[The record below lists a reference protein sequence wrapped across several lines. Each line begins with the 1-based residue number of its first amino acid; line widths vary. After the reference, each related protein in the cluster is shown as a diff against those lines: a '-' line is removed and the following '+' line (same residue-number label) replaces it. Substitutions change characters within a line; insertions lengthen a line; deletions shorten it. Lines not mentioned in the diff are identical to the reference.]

1 MPFDPESVRADFPAL
16 SQLIG
21 GLPLVYFDNAST
33 AQKPRAV
40 IAATV
45 AAYEGNC
52 ANIHRGV
59 HTLSARATDAFEAV
73 REKVRAFLNAR
84 AESEIVFLRGTTEA
98 INLVAQSFGRS
109 VVGAGDEV
117 LVSELEHH
125 SNLVPWQLLCAEKGA
140 ILKRVPMTA
149 SAEIDAAGFE
159 AMLSPRV
166 KIAAFTHV
174 SNAFGTVSPV
184 AEMIAKAHRVGAA
197 VVVDGAQ
204 AVCHQAV
211 DVQALNCDFYCFSGH
226 KLFGPTGIGVLFGK
240 AQRLTEMPPWQGG
253 GDMITTVRFEQSE
266 FADPPHRFEAG
277 TPNIAGVLGLG
288 AAIDYVSGIGW
299 GSIAAW
305 ERRLL
310 VYATAELTRV
320 EGVRIFGNTAEKAP
334 ILSFSVDGIH
344 PHDVGTVLDSEG
356 VAVRTGL
363 HCAEPAMRSLGLRGT
378 VRASLAF
385 YNTEREV
392 DVFVRALRSAIKM
405 FR

>member
-1 MPFDPESVRADFPAL
+1 MSFDPESVRADFPAL
-16 SQLIG
+16 SQLING
-21 GLPLVYFDNAST
+21 VPLVYFDNAST
-33 AQKPRAV
+33 AQKPRCV

-59 HTLSARATDAFEAV
+59 HTLSARATETFEAV
-73 REKVRAFLNAR
+73 RDKVLAFVNAR
-84 AESEIVFLRGTTEA
+84 AHSEIVFTKGTTEA
-98 INLVAQSFGRS
+98 INLVAQSFGRL

-140 ILKRVPMTA
+140 VLKRVPMTP
-149 SAEIDAAGFE
+149 SAEIDADAFE

-166 KIAAFTHV
+166 KVVALTHV
-174 SNAFGTVSPV
+174 SNAFGTVSPI
-184 AEMIAKAHRVGAA
+184 AEMVAKAHRFGAA
-197 VVVDGAQ
+197 VLVDGAQ
-204 AVCHQAV
+204 AVCHGPV
-211 DVQALNCDFYCFSGH
+211 DVQAIGCDFYCFSAH
-226 KLFGPTGIGVLFGK
+226 KLFGPTGVGVLFGK
-240 AQRLTEMPPWQGG
+240 ASRLASMPPWQGG
-253 GDMITTVRFEQSE
+253 GDMITSVRFEQSE
-266 FADPPHRFEAG
+266 FAEPPHRFEAG
-277 TPNIAGVLGLG
+277 TPNIAGVMGMG
-288 AAIDYVSGIGW
+288 AAIDYVSAIGW
-299 GSIAAW
+299 GPFAAW

-310 VYATAELTRV
+310 VYATEELKRV
-320 EGVRIFGNTAEKAP
+320 DGVHIFGDTKEKAP